1 MALDARTVTH
11 GDVAVV
17 YLSGAILFGE
27 ESASLRSLVRDLL
40 SQSNQVVLDLK
51 DVSYIDSGG
60 LGTLVAL
67 YASARKVGGE
77 IKLSRLGPRANEVLQ
92 ITKLMT
98 IFDVYD
104 DADVAVSSFKQP
116 ALKKKSASRSATKP
130 SGITDTTSSCIQ
142 NICTY

>member
-1 MALDARTVTH
+1 
-11 GDVAVV
+11 
-17 YLSGAILFGE
+17 LFGE

-40 SQSNQVVLDLK
+40 NQSNQIVLDLK

-104 DADVAVSSFKQP
+104 NVDAAVASFTQSLKQ
-116 ALKKKSASRSATKP
+116 KSASVPGA
-130 SGITDTTSSCIQ
+130 
-142 NICTY
+142 

>member
-1 MALDARTVTH
+1 MALDARTVTR
-11 GDVAVV
+11 GNVAVV

-27 ESASLRSLVRDLL
+27 ESASLRSLVRNLL
-40 SQSNQVVLDLK
+40 NQSNQVVLDLK
-51 DVSYIDSGG
+51 EVSYIDSGG

-104 DADVAVSSFKQP
+104 EVDAATASFEGSSLKQGSAKGVAS
-116 ALKKKSASRSATKP
+116 
-130 SGITDTTSSCIQ
+130 
-142 NICTY
+142 

>member
-1 MALDARTVTH
+1 MSLYARTVTR

-27 ESASLRSLVRDLL
+27 ESASLRGRVRDLL
-40 SQSNQVVLDLK
+40 NQSNQIVLDLK
-51 DVSYIDSGG
+51 EVGYIDSGG

-67 YASARKVGGE
+67 YASARKAGGE
-77 IKLSRLGPRANEVLQ
+77 IKLSRLGPRANEVMQ

-104 DADVAVSSFKQP
+104 DVDAAVASFDRLPLKQ
-116 ALKKKSASRSATKP
+116 KSAAGTP
-130 SGITDTTSSCIQ
+130 S
-142 NICTY
+142 

>member
-1 MALDARTVTH
+1 MSLDARTVMRD
-11 GDVAVV
+11 DVAVV

-40 SQSNQVVLDLK
+40 NQSNQIVLDLK
-51 DVSYIDSGG
+51 EVSYIDSGG

-104 DADVAVSSFKQP
+104 DADAAAASFRRPAPKQ
-116 ALKKKSASRSATKP
+116 KSAAGRVS
-130 SGITDTTSSCIQ
+130 
-142 NICTY
+142 

>member
-1 MALDARTVTH
+1 MALETRTVAR
-11 GDVAVV
+11 GNVIVV
-17 YLSGAILFGE
+17 YLSGALLFGE
-27 ESASLRSLVRDLL
+27 ESSSLRSLVRDLL
-40 SQSNQVVLDLK
+40 NQSNQIVLDLK
-51 DVSYIDSGG
+51 EVSYIDSGG

-104 DADVAVSSFKQP
+104 DVDPAVAAFDETAPKQ
-116 ALKKKSASRSATKP
+116 KSARGPVA
-130 SGITDTTSSCIQ
+130 
-142 NICTY
+142 

>member
-1 MALDARTVTH
+1 MALDARTVTR

-40 SQSNQVVLDLK
+40 NESNHIVLDLK
-51 DVSYIDSGG
+51 GVSYIDSGG

-98 IFDVYD
+98 IFDVYED
-104 DADVAVSSFKQP
+104 VDAATASFDGS
-116 ALKKKSASRSATKP
+116 ALKHGSAKGMAS
-130 SGITDTTSSCIQ
+130 
-142 NICTY
+142 

>member
-1 MALDARTVTH
+1 MALDAKPVTR
-11 GDVAVV
+11 GNSAVV

-40 SQSNQVVLDLK
+40 NQSNQIVLDLK

-104 DADVAVSSFKQP
+104 NVDAAVASFTQSLKQ
-116 ALKKKSASRSATKP
+116 KSASVPGA
-130 SGITDTTSSCIQ
+130 
-142 NICTY
+142 

>member
-1 MALDARTVTH
+1 MALDARTVTR
-11 GDVAVV
+11 GEVAVV

-40 SQSNQVVLDLK
+40 NQSNQVVLDLK
-51 DVSYIDSGG
+51 EVSYIDSGG

-104 DADVAVSSFKQP
+104 EVDAAIASFEGSSLKQG
-116 ALKKKSASRSATKP
+116 SAKGMAS
-130 SGITDTTSSCIQ
+130 
-142 NICTY
+142 

>member
-1 MALDARTVTH
+1 MALDARTITKGNVI
-11 GDVAVV
+11 VV

-27 ESASLRSLVRDLL
+27 ESSSLRSLVRDILN
-40 SQSNQVVLDLK
+40 QSNQIVLDLK

-98 IFDVYD
+98 IFDVFD
-104 DADVAVSSFKQP
+104 DVDAAVASFAQTTPKQ
-116 ALKKKSASRSATKP
+116 KSAKAPVS
-130 SGITDTTSSCIQ
+130 
-142 NICTY
+142 

>member
-1 MALDARTVTH
+1 MSLDARTVTR

-27 ESASLRSLVRDLL
+27 ESASLRSRVRDLL
-40 SQSNQVVLDLK
+40 NQSNQIVLDLK
-51 DVSYIDSGG
+51 EVGYIDSGG

-104 DADVAVSSFKQP
+104 DVDAAVASFDRLPVKQ
-116 ALKKKSASRSATKP
+116 RSVAGTP
-130 SGITDTTSSCIQ
+130 S
-142 NICTY
+142 

>member
-104 DADVAVSSFKQP
+104 DVDAAVSSFKQP
-116 ALKKKSASRSATKP
+116 ALKQKSAARTAT
-130 SGITDTTSSCIQ
+130 
-142 NICTY
+142 

>member
-1 MALDARTVTH
+1 MALDARTVMK

-17 YLSGAILFGE
+17 YLNGAILFGE
-27 ESASLRSLVRDLL
+27 ESGSLRSLVRDLL
-40 SQSNQVVLDLK
+40 NQSNQVVLDLK
-51 DVSYIDSGG
+51 EVSYIDSGG

-98 IFDVYD
+98 IFDVFD
-104 DADVAVSSFKQP
+104 DVDAATASFAQEPPKQ
-116 ALKKKSASRSATKP
+116 KSAKGPGA
-130 SGITDTTSSCIQ
+130 
-142 NICTY
+142 

>member
-1 MALDARTVTH
+1 MALDAKTVTR
-11 GDVAVV
+11 GNSAVV

-40 SQSNQVVLDLK
+40 NQSNQIVLDLK
-51 DVSYIDSGG
+51 EVSYIDSGG

-104 DADVAVSSFKQP
+104 NVDAAVASFTQSLKQ
-116 ALKKKSASRSATKP
+116 KSASVPGA
-130 SGITDTTSSCIQ
+130 
-142 NICTY
+142 

>member
-1 MALDARTVTH
+1 MALDFRTVTR
-11 GDVAVV
+11 GDVAIV

-40 SQSNQVVLDLK
+40 NQSNQIVLDLK
-51 DVSYIDSGG
+51 EVSYVDSGG

-77 IKLSRLGPRANEVLQ
+77 IKLSRLGRRANEVLQ

-98 IFDVYD
+98 IFDVFD
-104 DADVAVSSFKQP
+104 DVDAATASFAQAPLKQ
-116 ALKKKSASRSATKP
+116 KSAKGPGA
-130 SGITDTTSSCIQ
+130 
-142 NICTY
+142 

>member
-1 MALDARTVTH
+1 MALDSRTVTR

-40 SQSNQVVLDLK
+40 NQSNQIVLDLK
-51 DVSYIDSGG
+51 EVSYVDSGG

-77 IKLSRLGPRANEVLQ
+77 IKLSRLGRRANEVLQ

-98 IFDVYD
+98 IFDVFD
-104 DADVAVSSFKQP
+104 DVDAATASFAQAPLKQ
-116 ALKKKSASRSATKP
+116 KSAKGPGA
-130 SGITDTTSSCIQ
+130 
-142 NICTY
+142 

>member
-1 MALDARTVTH
+1 MALDARTVTR

-17 YLSGAILFGE
+17 YLIGAILFGE

-40 SQSNQVVLDLK
+40 GQSNQVVLDLK

-104 DADVAVSSFKQP
+104 DVDAAVSSFKQP
-116 ALKKKSASRSATKP
+116 ALKQKSAAR
-130 SGITDTTSSCIQ
+130 TT
-142 NICTY
+142 T

>member
-1 MALDARTVTH
+1 MSLDARTVMRD
-11 GDVAVV
+11 DVAVV

-27 ESASLRSLVRDLL
+27 ESASLRSMVRDLL
-40 SQSNQVVLDLK
+40 NQSNQIVLDLK
-51 DVSYIDSGG
+51 EVSYIDSGG

-104 DADVAVSSFKQP
+104 DADAAAASFNRR
-116 ALKKKSASRSATKP
+116 ALKQRSAAGTA
-130 SGITDTTSSCIQ
+130 S
-142 NICTY
+142 

>member
-1 MALDARTVTH
+1 MSLDARTVTR
-11 GDVAVV
+11 GDVAIV

-27 ESASLRSLVRDLL
+27 ESSSLRSLVRDLL
-40 SQSNQVVLDLK
+40 NQSNQVLLDLK
-51 DVSYIDSGG
+51 EVSYIDSGG

-67 YASARKVGGE
+67 YASARKAGGE

-104 DADVAVSSFKQP
+104 DVDAAVASFNGA
-116 ALKKKSASRSATKP
+116 ALKQRSAAGTP
-130 SGITDTTSSCIQ
+130 S
-142 NICTY
+142 

>member
-1 MALDARTVTH
+1 MALDARTVFRE
-11 GDVAVV
+11 DVAVV

-40 SQSNQVVLDLK
+40 NQSNQIVLDLK

-67 YASARKVGGE
+67 YASAKKVGGE

-98 IFDVYD
+98 IFDVYED
-104 DADVAVSSFKQP
+104 VDAAVAAFNQPVMKQRGAGGP
-116 ALKKKSASRSATKP
+116 AA
-130 SGITDTTSSCIQ
+130 
-142 NICTY
+142 

>member
-1 MALDARTVTH
+1 MALDAKTVTR
-11 GDVAVV
+11 GNSAVV

-40 SQSNQVVLDLK
+40 NQSNQIVLDLK

-77 IKLSRLGPRANEVLQ
+77 IKLSRLGPRVNEVLQ

-104 DADVAVSSFKQP
+104 NVDAAVASFTQSLKQ
-116 ALKKKSASRSATKP
+116 KSASVPGA
-130 SGITDTTSSCIQ
+130 
-142 NICTY
+142 